1 MKTLTSLLAIWL
13 LAACSGATDGT
24 EGTATPISGIQLVPA
39 LGGMKFELPVALVF
53 PEESTETGYLVEQS
67 GRILQ
72 VSDNG
77 GSWSAREFLNIE
89 ARVNDRGR
97 EEGLLGLALD
107 PDFESNGY
115 VYVNY
120 TASGPRRTV
129 VSRFEVLTDSPGM
142 ADHDSET
149 IVLEVGQPYSNHN
162 GGHLLFGP
170 DGYIYIGLGDG
181 GSAGDPNGNGQDP
194 GTLLGSIVRI
204 DVSSADSS
212 SRYTVPSDNPFI
224 GVQGARPEIWAYG
237 LRNPWRFSFD
247 RSTGELWVAD
257 VGQNAWEEVDLIEA
271 GGNYGWNVM
280 EGNSCYKAR
289 ADSCNQNGLEAPV
302 AEYGRSDGCSITGGY
317 VYRGRKLSWLSGKY
331 LYGDFCSGKIW
342 SYDPVTTQ
350 SDEVVETRLKI
361 SSFSEDSEGEIYVL
375 SLDGG
380 VYKLLEGG
388 TEGE

>member
-1 MKTLTSLLAIWL
+1 M
-13 LAACSGATDGT
+13 
-24 EGTATPISGIQLVPA
+24 
-39 LGGMKFELPVALVF
+39 
-53 PEESTETGYLVEQS
+53 
-67 GRILQ
+67 
-72 VSDNG
+72 
-77 GSWSAREFLNIE
+77 
-89 ARVNDRGR
+89 NDRGR

-107 PDFESNGY
+107 PDFESSGYFY
-115 VYVNY
+115 VYY

-129 VSRFEVLTDSPGM
+129 VSRFAGLPDSPGM
-142 ADHDSET
+142 ADHNSET

-170 DGYIYIGLGDG
+170 DGYMYIGLGDG
-181 GSAGDPNGNGQDP
+181 GSAGDPKGNGQDA
-194 GTLLGSIVRI
+194 GTLLGSILRI
-204 DVSSADSS
+204 DVSTADSS
-212 SRYTVPSDNPFI
+212 SSYSVPSDNPFI
-224 GVQGARPEIWAYG
+224 SVVGARPEIWAYG

-247 RSTGELWVAD
+247 RTTGKLWAAD

-271 GGNYGWNVM
+271 GRNYGWNVM

-289 ADSCNQNGLEAPV
+289 ADSCNQDGLEAPV
-302 AEYGRSDGCSITGGY
+302 AEYGRDDGCSITGGY
-317 VYRGRKLSWLSGKY
+317 VYRGRKLNWLSGKY

-350 SDEVVETRLKI
+350 SDDVIDTSLKI

-380 VYKLLEGG
+380 VYKLLDGA